1 MVCKISVGGNANN
14 LCRMVALGVCTSIL
28 SFACYELL
36 GFGGTFTG
44 EQRYRKGCLSFRPDQ
59 LNHRQGTFR
68 LQVQE
73 SETIAS
79 FFNIGIAPCWQ
90 LHCSIPPSPFLLLE
104 ADHRPTNFNVITFNI
119 FGSGQSHFSSHNKYN
134 SK

>member
-1 MVCKISVGGNANN
+1 MYAHQYSV
-14 LCRMVALGVCTSIL
+14 
-28 SFACYELL
+28 LL
-36 GFGGTFTG
+36 ATNYWVFGGTFTG

-59 LNHRQGTFR
+59 LNHQQGTSR
-68 LQVQE
+68 LQVQK

-90 LHCSIPPSPFLLLE
+90 LHCSIPLSPFLLLE

-119 FGSGQSHFSSHNKYN
+119 FGSGQSIALFVTQQI
-134 SK
+134 

>member
-1 MVCKISVGGNANN
+1 MYTLYSILCIIMLMLFKISVGGNANN

-59 LNHRQGTFR
+59 LNHRQGTFC
-68 LQVQE
+68 LQVQNLKQ
-73 SETIAS
+73 SHLL
-79 FFNIGIAPCWQ
+79 NIGLAPCWQ
-90 LHCSIPPSPFLLLE
+90 LHCSIPLSLFLLLE
-104 ADHRPTNFNVITFNI
+104 ADHRPTNFNVITF
-119 FGSGQSHFSSHNKYN
+119 
-134 SK
+134 